1 MVPFEAQYCS
11 LHSLVK
17 EDCSTLGHFEYYR
30 DDNAFAKEVGFSSRI
45 MGTSHNK
52 IVIPTGAQRSGGT
65 CCGFFPGSHAHSIS
79 RGNSP
84 AERIRHEQIT
94 ENTVGHLG
102 ERFGVLAPTK
112 VQLQAVGR
120 HALISSPRNRAF
132 QHGDEVIGITLR
144 SDQGP
149 LAAPLLILSTPALH
163 PRNNWIHASPPTFAA
178 DSWPNFSG

>member
-65 CCGFFPGSHAHSIS
+65 CFGFFLGSHTHSKARELDFENPPCHELGCPISRSVHSILNLPQAS
-79 RGNSP
+79 RLLGFTNLARKADDDFGSG
-84 AERIRHEQIT
+84 
-94 ENTVGHLG
+94 GH
-102 ERFGVLAPTK
+102 
-112 VQLQAVGR
+112 
-120 HALISSPRNRAF
+120 
-132 QHGDEVIGITLR
+132 
-144 SDQGP
+144 
-149 LAAPLLILSTPALH
+149 
-163 PRNNWIHASPPTFAA
+163 
-178 DSWPNFSG
+178 